1 MDMITSLTA
10 RLAAA
15 NLAELASRADVSR
28 KTLERI
34 LSGTNSPTLRT
45 VGKINR
51 ALDEMKVKA
60 PRVVKVKS
68 RPPEEIAES
77 GRCGGRDN
85 SLTGPI

>member
-1 MDMITSLTA
+1 MITSLTA

-34 LSGTNSPTLRT
+34 LSGANSPTLRT

-60 PRVVKVKS
+60 PRAVKVQS

-77 GRCGGRDN
+77 AGREARASN
-85 SLTGPI
+85 LVAPS